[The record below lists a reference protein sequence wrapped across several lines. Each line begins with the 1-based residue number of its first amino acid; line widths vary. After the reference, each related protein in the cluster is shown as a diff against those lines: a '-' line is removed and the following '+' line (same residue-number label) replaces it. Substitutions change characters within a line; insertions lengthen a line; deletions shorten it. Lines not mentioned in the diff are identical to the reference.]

1 MSAIANPK
9 KMKWLRREAPTEM
22 RVNLLFGFLGSGKT
36 TLARRLLKE
45 GGGDRKL
52 AVIVNEFG
60 EVGIDGAILEGKD
73 IDMVELTSGCL
84 CCTLKGSLLNAVEEL
99 NAKKDIDVVV
109 IEATGVAEPEEMIE
123 TFSEPT
129 FRDHYEIGP
138 MVSVIDIPK
147 FTRLREMLGPF
158 YEAQVK
164 NADVLVLN
172 KIDLASAEDLETARR
187 AVVELN
193 DTAELLFTEQCD
205 LNVEEILAGTTS
217 QKMLSYLAREDSAAS
232 DNHHGHDHDNDHDH
246 DHNHDH
252 DHGHDHRHAPAQSFV
267 LNSSGDASRGALEAY
282 FEALPENVWRVKG
295 FTYVDGAPV
304 LVQYTMGQLVIEEAE
319 PRENH
324 HMVFIGPDMDQTSI
338 ESGFGELFNREA
350 SDQAAQ

>member
-36 TLARRLLKE
+36 TLARGLLKE

-158 YEAQVK
+158 YEAQVI

-172 KIDLASAEDLETARR
+172 KIDLASAEELETARR

-193 DTAELLFTEQCD
+193 DTAELLYTEQCD
-205 LNVEEILAGTTS
+205 LNVEEILAGKTS
-217 QKMLSYLAREDSAAS
+217 QKMVSYLAREDHAAA
-232 DNHHGHDHDNDHDH
+232 GDHHDH
-246 DHNHDH
+246 DHNHD
-252 DHGHDHRHAPAQSFV
+252 HDHRHAPAQSFV
-267 LNSSGDASRGALEAY
+267 LDSGGDTSRNALEAY
-282 FEALPENVWRVKG
+282 FDGLPENVWRVKG
-295 FTYVDGAPV
+295 FTHIDGTPA
-304 LVQYTMGQLVIEEAE
+304 LVQYTMGQLVVDETA
-319 PRENH
+319 PRKNH
-324 HMVFIGPDMDQTSI
+324 HMVFIGPDMDQSSI